1 VARSINSWENA
12 EARAIVGGMQLRE
25 IQPADYAC
33 FAVLFSQHHQ
43 GRFAVTAEQLA
54 SSAPLTRFVVTDG
67 GEILAG
73 AGISTQPGYQD
84 GRRVDIYTE
93 SDDAWDFA
101 NRELT
106 ARLKADGVARVLAV
120 VREDYPAC
128 RRLEAA
134 GFELTSQSWA
144 AHLHLDGPVTDS
156 GYREILADAAYS
168 VSEVAPTEHEAAFRL
183 YDAAYADFP
192 RTPATTPAE
201 HSAESFH
208 ELLDH
213 SRAFA
218 IMDNGIC
225 LALTVM
231 TVDGDDAETE
241 FTVVAAAY
249 RRTGLAKLVK
259 ATAIR
264 ALATE
269 GVRSFGTGGAAV
281 NEGSLRMNLSLGYVL
296 DPKWRTYESA
306 V

>member
-1 VARSINSWENA
+1 
-12 EARAIVGGMQLRE
+12 MQIRE
-25 IQPADYAC
+25 IRPADYAR

-54 SSAPLTRFVVTDG
+54 SCAPLTRFVVTDG
-67 GEILAG
+67 GGVLAG

-84 GRRVDIYTE
+84 GRRLDIYTE

-101 NRELT
+101 NCELT

-120 VREDYPAC
+120 VREDQSAC

-134 GFELTSQSWA
+134 GFKLTWQSWA
-144 AHLHLDGPVTDS
+144 AHLHLDGPVADS
-156 GYREILADAAYS
+156 VYREIPAETAHP
-168 VSEVAPTEHEAAFRL
+168 VREVAPTDHEAAFRL
-183 YDAAYADFP
+183 YDATYADFP

-208 ELLDH
+208 ALLEH

-218 IMDNGIC
+218 VIDNATC

-231 TVDGDDAETE
+231 TVDGDVAETE
-241 FTVVAAAY
+241 FTVVAAAH

-269 GVRSFGTGGAAV
+269 GVRTFGTGGAAA

-296 DPKWRTYESA
+296 DPKWRTYEYA
-306 V
+306 IQRGGLVLGTG